1 MEEIIDTPIEKE
13 MQSSYIDY
21 AMSVIVGRALP
32 DARDGLK
39 PAQRR
44 ILYAMYKLNNLHN
57 QPTKKSA
64 RVVGETMGKYHPH
77 GDMAIYDT
85 LVRMAQPFTMNHTL
99 VEGQGNM
106 GSIDG
111 DPPAAS
117 RYTEVRLTKYSE
129 ELLDGIEKEAV
140 QMLPNFDNTENE
152 PKVLPA
158 KIPNLLVNG
167 SSGIAVGVATN
178 ILPHNLREVCNA
190 ILAYLDNMA
199 ISVEDLAKNIKGP
212 DFPTGGIVYYD
223 SKLRDSYLKGRG
235 RAIIRGKAEIENSK
249 DKQSIIIKEIPY
261 NVNKAQLAEDIAQ
274 LARDKVLQGIADVR
288 DESSKEGIRL
298 VVELKK
304 DANGDALLNAL
315 YKHTQLQVSTP
326 VMNIAVMDNSLLT
339 LNIKQFI
346 KVFVDHRF
354 DVITNISRYD
364 LSIAK
369 DRQHIIQGLIT
380 AVNNIDDVIALL
392 RKSAD
397 IKEARQALINT
408 YALSEKQANAILDMK
423 LSRLTALEISSL
435 IAEEKAVEAKIE
447 ELNSILSDKQKVY
460 DIIREE
466 TKEISDKY
474 ARDRYTTIEE
484 GELEEIIDEDLI
496 ENSDAT
502 VILTRDGY
510 IKRMPSEVFKEQ
522 GKGGKGVKAMELKEG
537 DMIMQIIPCKLKDTL
552 LMLTNQGRAH
562 QIKAYAIPAGD
573 RYSQG
578 KAAVNILSLR
588 EGEKIAKII
597 NMSEAKDSFIV
608 FLTEK
613 GLVKK
618 TAASKFENVRST
630 GIIAIKLE
638 SGDGIAD
645 ACISNGKQ
653 LFISTK
659 EGKAIRFN
667 ESDIRPSG
675 RGARGVR
682 GIRKAHAANILAIEG
697 NELIATITEKGF
709 GKLTEASKYRLQ
721 HRGGSGVLNLK
732 VKEKTGQVIKSLVA
746 KPNDSILLVSSTGL
760 SIKFPAMEIR
770 KTGRAASGVRI
781 MK

>member
-346 KVFVDHRF
+346 
-354 DVITNISRYD
+354 
-364 LSIAK
+364 
-369 DRQHIIQGLIT
+369 
-380 AVNNIDDVIALL
+380 
-392 RKSAD
+392 
-397 IKEARQALINT
+397 
-408 YALSEKQANAILDMK
+408 
-423 LSRLTALEISSL
+423 
-435 IAEEKAVEAKIE
+435 
-447 ELNSILSDKQKVY
+447 
-460 DIIREE
+460 
-466 TKEISDKY
+466 
-474 ARDRYTTIEE
+474 
-484 GELEEIIDEDLI
+484 
-496 ENSDAT
+496 
-502 VILTRDGY
+502 
-510 IKRMPSEVFKEQ
+510 
-522 GKGGKGVKAMELKEG
+522 
-537 DMIMQIIPCKLKDTL
+537 
-552 LMLTNQGRAH
+552 
-562 QIKAYAIPAGD
+562 
-573 RYSQG
+573 
-578 KAAVNILSLR
+578 
-588 EGEKIAKII
+588 
-597 NMSEAKDSFIV
+597 
-608 FLTEK
+608 
-613 GLVKK
+613 
-618 TAASKFENVRST
+618 
-630 GIIAIKLE
+630 
-638 SGDGIAD
+638 
-645 ACISNGKQ
+645 
-653 LFISTK
+653 
-659 EGKAIRFN
+659 
-667 ESDIRPSG
+667 
-675 RGARGVR
+675 
-682 GIRKAHAANILAIEG
+682 
-697 NELIATITEKGF
+697 
-709 GKLTEASKYRLQ
+709 
-721 HRGGSGVLNLK
+721 
-732 VKEKTGQVIKSLVA
+732 
-746 KPNDSILLVSSTGL
+746 
-760 SIKFPAMEIR
+760 
-770 KTGRAASGVRI
+770 
-781 MK
+781 